1 MEKSRAAG
9 KGLGVKRVGSR
20 RVASQAPGVCKRR
33 LQSDLNDATN
43 VVSGIISIFYSV
55 FTPVINAFCT
65 RKLHL

>member
-9 KGLGVKRVGSR
+9 KGLGVKR
-20 RVASQAPGVCKRR
+20 APG
-33 LQSDLNDATN
+33 DLNDATN

>member
-1 MEKSRAAG
+1 MNGEITSGRE
-9 KGLGVKRVGSR
+9 GVK
-20 RVASQAPGVCKRR
+20 QAPGVCKWR
-33 LQSDLNDATN
+33 LQSDLNNATN